1 MSEQAQGA
9 GARVNTGGNA
19 FPSPDWNG
27 DWKGPDASH
36 GMTLR
41 DHFAGLALSG
51 ILGSDHVWEH
61 IRRYTEI
68 APNDKAKR
76 LGAAR
81 AAYAYADAMIA
92 ARGH

>member
-1 MSEQAQGA
+1 MSEQAEGA

-41 DHFAGLALSG
+41 DHFAGQALQGMLNSKALAHL
-51 ILGSDHVWEH
+51 HPH
-61 IRRYTEI
+61 TQ
-68 APNDKAKR
+68 AAKA
-76 LGAAR
+76 
-81 AAYAYADAMIA
+81 YEYADAMIA

>member
-27 DWKGPDASH
+27 DWKGPEASH

-41 DHFAGLALSG
+41 DHFAGQALPALIENADLSILDKIAKVRSVSIMQVFG
-51 ILGSDHVWEH
+51 I
-61 IRRYTEI
+61 I
-68 APNDKAKR
+68 A
-76 LGAAR
+76 
-81 AAYAYADAMIA
+81 YEYADAMIA

>member
-27 DWKGPDASH
+27 GWKGPDASH

-41 DHFAGLALSG
+41 DHFAGIAMGALYSNG
-51 ILGSDHVWEH
+51 QTQAIIS
-61 IRRYTEI
+61 RC
-68 APNDKAKR
+68 AKDD
-76 LGAAR
+76 GVAATTYAAK
-81 AAYAYADAMIA
+81 AAYEIADAMIA

>member
-41 DHFAGLALSG
+41 DHFAGRALPALIENADLSILDKIAKERSVSMMQVFG
-51 ILGSDHVWEH
+51 I
-61 IRRYTEI
+61 I
-68 APNDKAKR
+68 A
-76 LGAAR
+76 
-81 AAYAYADAMIA
+81 YEYADSMIA
-92 ARGH
+92 ARGEP